1 MDGILLSGIG
11 AAPFPLS
18 TLLPLTSLVFP
29 KTSVTTP
36 YLYRGLPVT
45 QQKEENETQKDDPFP
60 GARVTL
66 QGTSLS

>member
-1 MDGILLSGIG
+1 VDGILLSGIG
-11 AAPFPLS
+11 AVPFPLS

-36 YLYRGLPVT
+36 YLIAVT